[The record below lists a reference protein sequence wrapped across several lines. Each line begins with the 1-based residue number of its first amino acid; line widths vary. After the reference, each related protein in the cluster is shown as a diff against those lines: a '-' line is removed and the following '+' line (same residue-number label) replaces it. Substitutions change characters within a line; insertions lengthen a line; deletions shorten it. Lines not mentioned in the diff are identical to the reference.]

1 MPSEERLNSGTCRD
15 FEQGVCVC
23 VCVQPCDPRENFFS
37 TFLCSHVYKQGAVT
51 EIVRSLPM
59 KTLTF
64 SGDALEDVP
73 VCTCKQRDGPLCHP
87 RLAKGP
93 CGKISV
99 SGRFSRFFFFQQVIA
114 CGACQSHSVA
124 VVHA

>member
-1 MPSEERLNSGTCRD
+1 MNAGGHS
-15 FEQGVCVC
+15 
-23 VCVQPCDPRENFFS
+23 QPHAVAGLHANF
-37 TFLCSHVYKQGAVT
+37 KQGAVT
-51 EIVRSLPM
+51 EIVRSLPT

-93 CGKISV
+93 CAKISV
-99 SGRFSRFFFFQQVIA
+99 SGRFSRFPFGLQSVHVQWWC
-114 CGACQSHSVA
+114 CGVKLMCCR
-124 VVHA
+124 

>member
-1 MPSEERLNSGTCRD
+1 M
-15 FEQGVCVC
+15 
-23 VCVQPCDPRENFFS
+23 
-37 TFLCSHVYKQGAVT
+37 T
-51 EIVRSLPM
+51 EIVRSLPT

-73 VCTCKQRDGPLCHP
+73 MCTCKQRDGPLCHP

-93 CGKISV
+93 CAKISV

-114 CGACQSHSVA
+114 CGTCQSHSVA